1 MFAYIQNVASQLVA
15 DVRGQL
21 ITTNFKAQTVKRISW
36 LMFVYK
42 SQEHELLKLDN
53 I

>member
-1 MFAYIQNVASQLVA
+1 MFAYIQNVASLLVA

-21 ITTNFKAQTVKRISW
+21 ITTNFKTKTVKRISREVS
-36 LMFVYK
+36 VYK
-42 SQEHELLKLDN
+42 SEEHELLKLDN